1 MRITY
6 FSKSSVIGPSSRYR
20 VFQFLPHLQ
29 ALGIGCD
36 VNPLFGEVYFSILKV
51 QPPVLALLLKTPYVF
66 ACFIKRLLALV
77 TLGGRDLIVIEG
89 QLFPYAPPL
98 VERLLRWCGYRMVI
112 EMDDAIYLTRGHERK
127 IPALLAMAHGAVV
140 GNEQLA
146 SYARQ
151 FAPQVWVVPT
161 VVDTDRFLPKQPSV
175 GPPRDPTQD
184 TITLVWMGL
193 AYNLAYLDVLAP
205 AIRALQ
211 TRSHL
216 RLRVVC
222 SRPPKLEGVNVEFR
236 VWNMDREVADLQDA
250 AIGVMPLNDTAW
262 ARGKCG
268 LKLLQYMA
276 VGLPAIASPVG
287 VNRDVIM
294 TGHNGFLAATAQEW
308 YDCLESLCRQPQL
321 RQDIGLAAR
330 RTVEERYSLA
340 VWGPRLADLYQALV
354 QDEPIPSADY
364 RRHRPIGG
372 TEHSTGA

>member
-51 QPPVLALLLKTPYVF
+51 QPPALALLLKIPYVF

-211 TRSHL
+211 TRFHL

-321 RQDIGLAAR
+321 PQDIGLSAR